1 MKNPKFYYVVKVNDG
16 VYYYKKME
24 NAMKFC
30 KEQGYIHVLESDYFH
45 SVLVNDMNITAKINF
60 FELYFFI

>member
-1 MKNPKFYYVVKVNDG
+1 MKNPKFYYVVKVNDS

-24 NAMKFC
+24 NAIKFC

-45 SVLVNDMNITAKINF
+45 AVLLDNSDKQAKINM
-60 FELYFFI
+60 FEFQD